1 MQVHFLCALSLTLA
15 FSSGCGSSTSTPTP
29 GPVAPTQKPAAQTF
43 PTQWDRDKQ
52 AFLAARRAAS
62 AKTWSATVQLLN
74 RIEVGQIEDV
84 DVLTYVDFSIR
95 CAKLADELGIDGG
108 ADPDSPESVLR
119 SLNIEKFIAQ
129 LIDVATK
136 KGIPEVAKLAGE
148 ARQIQKEIPIY
159 IKLDEE
165 LTQKYGSQ

>member
-1 MQVHFLCALSLTLA
+1 
-15 FSSGCGSSTSTPTP
+15 
-29 GPVAPTQKPAAQTF
+29 
-43 PTQWDRDKQ
+43 
-52 AFLAARRAAS
+52 
-62 AKTWSATVQLLN
+62 LN